1 MPKAPRTHLRFRVE
15 PRLQEQLDE
24 ARKKSGLT
32 LTGEI
37 TERLKKSV
45 AGETSVGVTDL
56 RDYLIGMRRDMME
69 EMRRELNHLR
79 IDLSVEEMRRDLS
92 EMRRDLSELRAAL
105 AKTSEPVTVVQ
116 SHPIGGLLKITYGS
130 KDKPK

>member
-1 MPKAPRTHLRFRVE
+1 
-15 PRLQEQLDE
+15 LQEQLDE

-69 EMRRELNHLR
+69 EMRRELDHLR
-79 IDLSVEEMRRDLS
+79 IDLSVE